1 VSRAGRE
8 SRSGHCGDPRSR
20 KIRDCLIEIMSRSN
34 KRRENAE
41 VVTGHAGSVSRNSTV
56 AGFLERVPLFA
67 AIHPFRL
74 QHIAEAAIPVS
85 TTRGKI
91 LLKPGDTCDGFFV
104 VVYGRVAVSLRSD
117 SGAEKVI
124 EILGT
129 GQALGLAALF
139 AEAASRTE
147 ARALSDSKLLLI
159 PRALV
164 HAELAENPA
173 FARSLLASVSASVHR
188 LLVDLEACT
197 MQTATQR
204 VAAFLVRSMNTAAAR
219 RDRNVT
225 LAAPKTVVASQLN
238 LTAAHFSRVLKE
250 LTTARLIRVNGR
262 EVVIEDEAGLRAHL
276 NGANTPL
283 P

>member
-1 VSRAGRE
+1 
-8 SRSGHCGDPRSR
+8 
-20 KIRDCLIEIMSRSN
+20 
-34 KRRENAE
+34 
-41 VVTGHAGSVSRNSTV
+41 VVTRHAGSVSRNSTV

-67 AIHPFRL
+67 AVHPFRL

-85 TTRGKI
+85 ANRGKVI
-91 LLKPGDTCDGFFV
+91 LKPGDTCDGFFV
-104 VVYGRVAVSLRSD
+104 VVYGRLALALRSGT
-117 SGAEKVI
+117 GAEKVI

-139 AEAASRTE
+139 AETTSSTE

-159 PRALV
+159 PRDLV

-173 FARSLLASVSASVHR
+173 FARSLLAYVSASVHR

-204 VAAFLVRSMNTAAAR
+204 VAGFLVRSMSPTPAR
-219 RDRNVT
+219 RERNVT
-225 LAAPKTVVASQLN
+225 LGAPKTVVASQLN
-238 LTAAHFSRVLKE
+238 LTAAHFSRVLRD

-262 EVVIEDEAGLRAHL
+262 EVVIEDEARLRAYVNGS
-276 NGANTPL
+276 NGARS
-283 P
+283 

>member
-1 VSRAGRE
+1 MPAVT
-8 SRSGHCGDPRSR
+8 
-20 KIRDCLIEIMSRSN
+20 
-34 KRRENAE
+34 
-41 VVTGHAGSVSRNSTV
+41 TGHAGSPSRNSTI

-67 AIHPFRL
+67 AVHPFRL
-74 QHIAEAAIPVS
+74 QAIAGAAIPVS
-85 TTRGKI
+85 ATRGKI
-91 LLKPGDTCDGFFV
+91 LLKPGDTCDGFFI

-117 SGAEKVI
+117 SGAGKVI

-139 AEAASRTE
+139 AETASRTE

-164 HAELAENPA
+164 HAELTENPA
-173 FARSLLASVSASVHR
+173 FSRSLLASVSASVHR

-204 VAAFLVRSMNTAAAR
+204 VAAFLVRSMNTMAAR
-219 RDRNVT
+219 RDRSVT

-238 LTAAHFSRVLKE
+238 LTAAHFSRVLRE
-250 LTTARLIRVNGR
+250 LTIAGIIRVNGR
-262 EVVIEDEAGLRAHL
+262 ELVIEDESRLRAYA
-276 NGANTPL
+276 NGADAGTC
-283 P
+283 